1 MLEAYKKAG
10 IDAKV
15 LLHQG
20 NHIYPSTRWSGTE
33 VAGQAFNDLM
43 NLWYSHYLY
52 GIENGIENLPQVTA
66 QDNLDPSKWR
76 RFDKWDTNNAISARI
91 YSKREDVTVTGDY
104 YGTGN
109 NWTTRNQDAAFHS
122 SEVAASYAATCRP
135 RCHHQ
140 RPYSCAF

>member
-1 MLEAYKKAG
+1 MSNQNILNSCWKPIKKAG
-10 IDAKV
+10 IDPKV

-91 YSKREDVTVTGDY
+91 YSKRGGCDS
-104 YGTGN
+104 
-109 NWTTRNQDAAFHS
+109 NWRLLW
-122 SEVAASYAATCRP
+122 YRK
-135 RCHHQ
+135 
-140 RPYSCAF
+140 